1 MDETN
6 PLDPVQAAKEQ
17 VKGVADDLHSAA
29 QAKATEFQNV
39 IEDACSDARSR
50 AQSWQTEVAKY
61 IQQNPTKA
69 VFMALGVGYVLRR
82 RLGK

>member
-6 PLDPVQAAKEQ
+6 PLDPGQAAKEH
-17 VKGVADDLHSAA
+17 VKAVADDLHSAA

-39 IEDACSDARSR
+39 VEDAHSR
-50 AQSWQTEVAKY
+50 AQSWQTEIAKY
-61 IQQNPTKA
+61 IQENPTKA
-69 VFMALGVGYVLRR
+69 VFMALGVGFVLSR